1 MSPDRGAAGDLTILI
16 NRTVNLLSPVKQRRW
31 ITMNSVN
38 TLQETGKTNCV
49 VRHAAH
55 ALLAAASVIA
65 WVPGTTCAQT
75 PAAKS
80 ALSYSELLAASRPAD
95 WRALDHVNTLYMD
108 LPSGRVVI
116 EISAAYAPAHAA
128 NIRTLAREG
137 YFDGLAIVRS
147 QDNYVAQ
154 WGDPDEKNPRPMKQG
169 KRSLAP
175 EFTRAIDGKLAF
187 TPLPDVDGY
196 APQVG
201 FSDGFPVGR
210 NPKTGQTWLAH
221 CYGMVGAGR
230 DNAETSGSGA
240 ELYAV
245 TGHAPRHLDRNI
257 TLLGRVVQ
265 GMPLLSTL
273 ARGTGPL
280 GFYEKAEQRVPIKSV
295 RVAADVPVGERTNLE
310 VIRTDTPLFTSLV
323 EALRNRGGT
332 WYKVPAGHIE
342 LCNVP
347 IAVRTASMK

>member
-1 MSPDRGAAGDLTILI
+1 MNWVNQRGAKVCCTA
-16 NRTVNLLSPVKQRRW
+16 VS
-31 ITMNSVN
+31 
-38 TLQETGKTNCV
+38 
-49 VRHAAH
+49 
-55 ALLAAASVIA
+55 LLAAG
-65 WVPGTTCAQT
+65 WVMGWMPGGAAAQAPVAK
-75 PAAKS
+75 PAMT
-80 ALSYSELLAASRPAD
+80 YSELLAISKPVD
-95 WRALDHVNTLYMD
+95 WRALDLDNTIYMD

-116 EISAAYAPAHAA
+116 EMSAAYAPAHAA
-128 NIRTLAREG
+128 NIRALAREG

-175 EFTRAIDGKLAF
+175 EFTRALDSKLAF
-187 TPLPDVDGY
+187 TRLPDIDGY

-201 FSDGFPVGR
+201 FSNGFPVGR
-210 NPKTGQTWLAH
+210 NPKNGQTWLAH

-230 DNAETSGSGA
+230 DNAESSGSGA

-257 TLLGRVVQ
+257 TLLGRVVH
-265 GMPLLSTL
+265 GMSLLSTL
-273 ARGTGPL
+273 PRGTGPL
-280 GFYEKAEQRVPIKSV
+280 GFYENAGQRVPIKTL
-295 RVAADVPVGERTNLE
+295 RVAADVPVADRTPLE
-310 VIRTDTPLFTSLV
+310 VIRTDTPLFASLV

-347 IAVRTASMK
+347 IAVRPLPVAAR

>member
-1 MSPDRGAAGDLTILI
+1 MKWASRTR
-16 NRTVNLLSPVKQRRW
+16 RTV
-31 ITMNSVN
+31 T
-38 TLQETGKTNCV
+38 TG
-49 VRHAAH
+49 
-55 ALLAAASVIA
+55 ALTALIA
-65 WVPGTTCAQT
+65 GAWAVGWWTGMARAQA
-75 PAAKS
+75 PSGKP
-80 ALSYSELLAASRPAD
+80 ALSYVELLAASRPAD
-95 WRALDHVNTLYMD
+95 WRALDLDNTLYMD

-128 NIRTLAREG
+128 NLRALAREG

-147 QDNYVAQ
+147 QDNYVVQ

-169 KRSLAP
+169 KSSLTP
-175 EFTRAIDGKLAF
+175 EFTRPIDDKLAF
-187 TPLPDVDGY
+187 TRLPDIDGY
-196 APQVG
+196 APEVG
-201 FSDGFPVGR
+201 FSNGFPVGR
-210 NPKTGQTWLAH
+210 NSKTGQTWLAH

-265 GMPLLSTL
+265 GLPLLSVL
-273 ARGTGPL
+273 PRGGGPL
-280 GFYEKAEQRVPIKSV
+280 GFYEQAGQRVPIKSV
-295 RVAADVPVGERTNLE
+295 RVAADVAPAGRTLLE
-310 VIRTDTPLFTSLV
+310 VIRTDTPLFASLV

-347 IAVRTASMK
+347 IAVRPAPAATK

>member
-1 MSPDRGAAGDLTILI
+1 MSWANNMGTMGASARFAAGSMLA
-16 NRTVNLLSPVKQRRW
+16 V
-31 ITMNSVN
+31 
-38 TLQETGKTNCV
+38 CV
-49 VRHAAH
+49 WAG
-55 ALLAAASVIA
+55 L
-65 WVPGTTCAQT
+65 PGIVGAQP
-75 PAAKS
+75 PAAKP
-80 ALSYSELLAASRPAD
+80 ALTYSELLAASRPAD
-95 WRALDHVNTLYMD
+95 WRALDLENTLYLD

-128 NIRTLAREG
+128 NIRALTREG
-137 YFDGLAIVRS
+137 YFDGLAIMRS

-169 KRSLAP
+169 KSSLAP
-175 EFTRAIDGKLAF
+175 EFTRPVDARLAF
-187 TPLPDVDGY
+187 TRLPDIDGY

-201 FSDGFPVGR
+201 FSNGFPVGR

-230 DNAETSGSGA
+230 DNAANSGSGA

-273 ARGTGPL
+273 PRGTGPL
-280 GFYEKAEQRVPIKSV
+280 GFYEIAEQRVPIKSV
-295 RVAADVPVGERTNLE
+295 RIAADVPEAERTNLE
-310 VIRTDTPLFTSLV
+310 VIRTDTKLFTSLV

-342 LCNVP
+342 LCNMP
-347 IAVRTASMK
+347 IAVRAAPAK

>member
-1 MSPDRGAAGDLTILI
+1 MWAVAT
-16 NRTVNLLSPVKQRRW
+16 
-31 ITMNSVN
+31 
-38 TLQETGKTNCV
+38 
-49 VRHAAH
+49 
-55 ALLAAASVIA
+55 
-65 WVPGTTCAQT
+65 VPGTVHAQ
-75 PAAKS
+75 ALVAKPTF
-80 ALSYSELLAASRPAD
+80 SYSELLAASKPGE
-95 WRALDHVNTLYMD
+95 WRALDLENTLYMD

-128 NIRTLAREG
+128 NLRALAREG

-154 WGDPDEKNPRPMKQG
+154 WADPDEKNPRPMKQG

-187 TPLPDVDGY
+187 TPLPDIDGY

-201 FSDGFPVGR
+201 FSNGFPVGR

-257 TLLGRVVQ
+257 TLLGRVVL
-265 GMPLLSTL
+265 GMSLLSTL
-273 ARGTGPL
+273 PRGTGAL
-280 GFYEKAEQRVPIKSV
+280 GFSERAEQRVPIKSV
-295 RVAADVPVGERTNLE
+295 RVAGDGPAGERTNLA

-347 IAVRTASMK
+347 IAVRPVAVTAK